1 MGVQESCPGKS
12 QADIGLAHEPLHV
25 LKICARILFSK
36 RMILLLF
43 RMQQHARPIDI
54 IKLIKMLSAPDPA

>member
-1 MGVQESCPGKS
+1 MGIQESCPGKS
-12 QADIGLAHEPLHV
+12 EADIGLAHKPLHI

-36 RMILLLF
+36 RMVLLLF
-43 RMQQHARPIDI
+43 RMQQHARPIGS